1 MLFFFNL
8 SEKCLVFVLSASIN
22 FFLKLFILYWSV
34 NNVVIVSGSQQ
45 RDSAMHIHVAI
56 LSQTPLPSRLPH
68 NIEQSFLC
76 YTIGPCWL
84 KFLFFM
90 LKGRPSLLRPSRVH
104 AKSLQLCSALCDPM
118 DCSLTDSPVHGTLQA
133 RILEWIAMPF
143 SSGIFLT
150 QGLNA
155 RLLHRRQILYH
166 QATQEARS
174 HQTSPVRFPTSFI
187 GHSSIHSA
195 NMDGAPAVW

>member
-34 NNVVIVSGSQQ
+34 NNVVPVSEHG
-45 RDSAMHIHVAI
+45 RDSATHINVST
-56 LSQTPLPSRLPH
+56 LLQTPLPSRLPH

-195 NMDGAPAVW
+195 NMDGAPAV